1 VLLGTVK
8 VGGQP
13 LGGRIYGFFASL
25 ASPINASLMF
35 AICFV
40 LVCLALMWILYQRK
54 IFLKV

>member
-1 VLLGTVK
+1 MLK
-8 VGGQP
+8 VGGEP

-25 ASPINASLMF
+25 ASPINASLLF

-40 LVCLALMWILYQRK
+40 LVCLALMWILYRRK